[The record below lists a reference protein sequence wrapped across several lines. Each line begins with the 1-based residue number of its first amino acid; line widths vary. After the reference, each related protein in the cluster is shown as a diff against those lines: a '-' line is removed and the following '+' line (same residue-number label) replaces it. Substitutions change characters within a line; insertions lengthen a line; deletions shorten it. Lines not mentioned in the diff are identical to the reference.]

1 MSKTKAQPRRY
12 SFKCVSYASF
22 EELTP
27 LLNEA
32 YHYALIYHDRD
43 IEPDPHYH
51 ILVTFKQNKSFD
63 SVRKLVQSEK
73 TTLAQELEDWVGDFQ
88 YLTHKNAPDKYQY
101 LDEEVISDDID
112 FWLRKSKEASKG
124 EDDFVYDLLDSG
136 MSYREMAIKYG
147 RDYMR
152 NFRYYN
158 EFKEAV
164 LCQEAEHRKENK
176 NVEN

>member
-1 MSKTKAQPRRY
+1 MATPSKKRFY

-22 EELTP
+22 EELSV

-32 YHYALIYHDRD
+32 FHYALIFHDRD
-43 IEPDPHYH
+43 TDVDPHFH

-63 SVRKLVQSEK
+63 SVRKLVNSTQN
-73 TTLAQELEDWVGDFQ
+73 TLVQELDDWVGDFQ
-88 YLTHKNAPDKYQY
+88 YLTHKNAPEKWQY

-112 FWLRKSKEASKG
+112 FWLRKAKEYSKG
-124 EDDFVYDLLDSG
+124 EDDFIYDLLDSN
-136 MSYREMAIKYG
+136 MTYREMAIKYG

-152 NFRYYN
+152 NFRYYR

-164 LCQEAEHRKENK
+164 LQQEKEINSY
-176 NVEN
+176 VEN

>member
-1 MSKTKAQPRRY
+1 MSKPRKY

-27 LLNEA
+27 LLEQA
-32 YHYALIYHDRD
+32 YHWAIILHDRD
-43 IEPDPHYH
+43 NDVDNHYH

-63 SVRKLVQSEK
+63 SVRKLVQSSQN
-73 TTLAQELEDWVGDFQ
+73 TLVQELDDWVGDFQ

-101 LDEEVISDDID
+101 LDEEVISDDIE
-112 FWLRKSKEASKG
+112 FWLRKAKEYEKG
-124 EDDFVYDLLDSG
+124 EDDFIFDLLDSNLT
-136 MSYREMAIKYG
+136 YREMAIKYG

-152 NFRYYN
+152 NFRYYR

-164 LCQEAEHRKENK
+164 LEQENTINREENK
-176 NVEN
+176 YVEN

>member
-1 MSKTKAQPRRY
+1 MAKTNPRRY

-22 EELTP
+22 EELKP
-27 LLNEA
+27 LLDEA
-32 YHYALIYHDRD
+32 FHYAVIFHDRD
-43 IEPDPHYH
+43 KDVDPHHH

-63 SVRKLVQSEK
+63 SVRKLVQS
-73 TTLAQELEDWVGDFQ
+73 TQNTLVQELDDWVGDFQ
-88 YLTHKNAPDKYQY
+88 YLTHKNAPDKWQY
-101 LDEEVISDDID
+101 LDEEVLSDDID

-124 EDDFVYDLLDSG
+124 EDDFIYDLLDSG

-164 LCQEAEHRKENK
+164 MAQERKDNQNAEN
-176 NVEN
+176 